1 MKKISIII
9 PVYNREKEIEKC
21 LESVINQKNIEEIEV
36 IIINDGSTDN
46 SENIILNYIQNH
58 QKIDIK
64 YIQKENEGI
73 AKTRNLGIK
82 KANGKYIMFVDS
94 DDYIDKNLTEK
105 LDKYINEDVDLIK
118 FKLQRVDKKGNILEK
133 VDGPVFDK
141 ISGEEGFNKLYY
153 TDLLLDSPCVYIIKK
168 EIFEKNNFEFKETYH
183 EDFGLIPL
191 VIVSSK
197 TMVSTSYYFYQYVQV
212 PDSITRNESYEKT
225 IKKMEDVFYHYDNMI
240 KVINDLKISKTTK
253 ENIKIYYT
261 NAIILKLNELE
272 KKERKIFIKEIRKR
286 KMERNIKV
294 RNIKQ
299 LIKRIVLC
307 FSINLYLKMR

>member
-168 EIFEKNNFEFKETYH
+168 ETFEKNNFEFKETYH

-197 TMVSTSYYFYQYVQV
+197 TMVSTPYYFYQYVQV

>member
-21 LESVINQKNIEEIEV
+21 LESVINQKNIEEIET

-141 ISGEEGFNKLYY
+141 ISGEKGFNKLYY

-168 EIFEKNNFEFKETYH
+168 EIFEKNNFEFKGTYH

-197 TMVSTSYYFYQYVQV
+197 TMVSTPYYFYQYVQV

>member
-197 TMVSTSYYFYQYVQV
+197 TMVSTPYYFYQYVQV

-294 RNIKQ
+294 RNMKQ